1 MVFFQ
6 FDCLHF
12 RQWDE
17 KHDVRLNAKQ
27 REAIVAITSELRFK
41 IPVVLLVGP
50 YGTGKTFTLAQA
62 AKHILTQQD
71 TRVLICTHSNRWCI
85 YDIAMK
91 SMVLTFVHKMYA
103 VFVIFSLD
111 ICPFL

>member
-1 MVFFQ
+1 MIICHLNFKRTKNHNITTTNTSQHVEFFHSLIFFQ

-50 YGTGKTFTLAQA
+50 YGTGKTLTLAQA

-71 TRVLICTHSNRWCI
+71 TRVLICTHSNRW
-85 YDIAMK
+85 
-91 SMVLTFVHKMYA
+91 
-103 VFVIFSLD
+103 
-111 ICPFL
+111 

>member
-1 MVFFQ
+1 MSWNDFFLYFFQ
-6 FDCLHF
+6 LDYF

-27 REAIVAITSELRFK
+27 REGIVAITSELRFK
-41 IPVVLLVGP
+41 IPVILLVGP

-71 TRVLICTHSNRWCI
+71 TRVLICTHSNRWGI
-85 YDIAMK
+85 FDKSTK
-91 SMVLTFVHKMYA
+91 SMVLTFVQ
-103 VFVIFSLD
+103 
-111 ICPFL
+111 